1 MITIVV
7 GAEVGKIASLVD
19 SSKGHINYNNFTKL
33 IIFLQLKENV
43 LYIQYKMDIFENFSF
58 EDKKIRVYGTIEQPL
73 FLLKNIAEVFNIESI
88 RSSVIDFDESEK
100 ILQDLKS
107 NGGIQKHAFLTEI
120 GFYKFIMRSRKRKS
134 IEFQKWLFTIL
145 RELRLK
151 GFYKLDSHKDEK
163 INIDELFIESQLK
176 ISRHNALIEA
186 SKKSHVIYIC
196 ELSEKYENQTLIK
209 IGKSDD
215 IKTRISGLK
224 SQYQKPVFLQYVFHC
239 ENNSEFE
246 KYIHNLKEFKEN
258 RFTDKL
264 ENGET
269 SREIYMLNENLT
281 MEYIIEV
288 INKNIKTYEKL
299 NQNEYIE
306 YQKNEIEKLK
316 ISLEIE
322 KQKNMNIFV
331 NSFGTLLNDSNKKQI
346 FKELMNDS
354 CPVIDEDSEAQEEP
368 IKVEKE
374 ELQTSISK
382 PEEQLEDQEI
392 TQTDSSEI
400 SDNDGIK
407 KRKKKIVSYIQ
418 QYDLDGNLIKYYESF
433 IDLIRDIPGT
443 SVSGLKYSISNLSV
457 YHGFRW
463 KIIEKTEDPSIKYDI
478 GETTDIVI
486 SRREFIAHI
495 NIDKTC
501 IMNVYSEQ
509 KEFAEKYKLSNSA
522 VCCAIKRGSRT
533 QGGHIIFYDD
543 CSIEMREEYEKMNK
557 LPEKPIISGG
567 ITVSKIDK
575 NTKVV
580 LKNYNSISDV
590 IKENQMSRLSLQNA
604 SNNNTIHNG
613 FYWKINGK

>member
-1 MITIVV
+1 M
-7 GAEVGKIASLVD
+7 E
-19 SSKGHINYNNFTKL
+19 
-33 IIFLQLKENV
+33 
-43 LYIQYKMDIFENFSF
+43 IFENFSF
-58 EDKKIRVYGTIEQPL
+58 QDKKIRVYGTVEEPL
-73 FLLKNIAEVFNIESI
+73 FLLKNVAEVFNLESI

-107 NGGIQKHAFLTEI
+107 NGGIQKHTFLTEI

-151 GFYKLDSHKDEK
+151 GFYKLDSRKDEK
-163 INIDELFIESQLK
+163 INIEELFIESQLK

-209 IGKSDD
+209 IGKTDD
-215 IKTRISGLK
+215 VKTRIIGLK
-224 SQYQKPVFLQYVFHC
+224 FKYQKPVFLQHVFHC

-258 RFTDKL
+258 RFNDKL

-269 SREIYMLNENLT
+269 SREIYILNENLT
-281 MEYIIEV
+281 MDYIIEV

-299 NQNEYIE
+299 NQTEYIE

-322 KQKNMNIFV
+322 KQKNMNVFV

-354 CPVIDEDSEAQEEP
+354 CPVVDADSEAQEDSIRIEKEELQISTTESEP
-368 IKVEKE
+368 EEQEETIKIEKE
-374 ELQTSISK
+374 ELQTYTI
-382 PEEQLEDQEI
+382 ELEDQEI

-400 SDNDGIK
+400 SDTDGMK

-433 IDLIRDIPGT
+433 IDLIRDVKGT
-443 SVSGLKYSISNLSV
+443 SVSGLKHSISNSSV

-478 GETTDIVI
+478 GETTEIIV

-495 NIDKTC
+495 NIDKTQ

-533 QGGHIIFYDD
+533 QGGHIMFYDD
-543 CSIEMREEYEKMNK
+543 CPIEMREEYEKTNK
-557 LPEKPIISGG
+557 LPEKPVISGG
-567 ITVSKIDK
+567 MTVSKIDK
-575 NTKVV
+575 NTNVV
-580 LKNYNSISDV
+580 LKIYNSISDV
-590 IKENQMSRLSLQNA
+590 IKENPMSRLSLQNA

>member
-1 MITIVV
+1 M
-7 GAEVGKIASLVD
+7 E
-19 SSKGHINYNNFTKL
+19 
-33 IIFLQLKENV
+33 
-43 LYIQYKMDIFENFSF
+43 IFENFSF
-58 EDKKIRVYGTIEQPL
+58 QDKKIRVYGTVEEPL
-73 FLLKNIAEVFNIESI
+73 FLLKNVAEVFNIASI
-88 RSSVIDFDESEK
+88 NSHIQDFDESEK
-100 ILQDLKS
+100 ILQDLQTK
-107 NGGIQKHAFLTEI
+107 GGIQKHTFLTEI

-163 INIDELFIESQLK
+163 INIEELFIESQLK

-209 IGKSDD
+209 IGKTDD
-215 IKTRISGLK
+215 VKTRISGLK
-224 SQYQKPVFLQYVFHC
+224 SQYQKPVFLQHVFHC

-258 RFTDKL
+258 RFNDKL

-269 SREIYMLNENLT
+269 SREIYILNKNLT
-281 MEYIIEV
+281 MDYIIEV

-299 NQNEYIE
+299 NQTEYIE

-322 KQKNMNIFV
+322 KQKNMNVFV

-354 CPVIDEDSEAQEEP
+354 CPVVDADSEAQEDS
-368 IKVEKE
+368 IKIEKE
-374 ELQTSISK
+374 ELQTSTI
-382 PEEQLEDQEI
+382 ELEDQEI

-400 SDNDGIK
+400 SDTDGMK

-433 IDLIRDIPGT
+433 IDLIRDVKGT
-443 SVSGLKYSISNLSV
+443 SVSGLKHSISNSSV

-463 KIIEKTEDPSIKYDI
+463 KIIEKTEDPSIKYEI
-478 GETTDIVI
+478 GDTKDIVV

-495 NIDKTC
+495 NIDKTR

-533 QGGHIIFYDD
+533 QGGHIMFYDD
-543 CSIEMREEYEKMNK
+543 CPIEMREEYEKTNK
-557 LPEKPIISGG
+557 LPEKPVISGG
-567 ITVSKIDK
+567 MTVSKIDK
-575 NTKVV
+575 HTNTV
-580 LKNYNSISDV
+580 LKIYNSISDA
-590 IKENQMSRLSLQNA
+590 IREHPMSRLSLQNA
-604 SNNNTIHNG
+604 SSNNTVHNG
-613 FYWKINGK
+613 FRWKINGK

>member
-1 MITIVV
+1 
-7 GAEVGKIASLVD
+7 
-19 SSKGHINYNNFTKL
+19 
-33 IIFLQLKENV
+33 
-43 LYIQYKMDIFENFSF
+43 MDIFENFSF
-58 EDKKIRVYGTIEQPL
+58 QDKKIRVYGTVEEPL
-73 FLLKNIAEVFNIESI
+73 FLLKNVAEVFNLESI

-100 ILQDLKS
+100 ILQDLQTR
-107 NGGIQKHAFLTEI
+107 GGIQKHAFLTEI

-163 INIDELFIESQLK
+163 INIEELFIESQLK

-209 IGKSDD
+209 IGKTDD

-224 SQYQKPVFLQYVFHC
+224 SQYQKPVFLLHVFHC

-258 RFTDKL
+258 RFNDKL

-269 SREIYMLNENLT
+269 SREIYILNENLT

-288 INKNIKTYEKL
+288 INKNIKMYEKL

-322 KQKNMNIFV
+322 KQKNMNVFV

-354 CPVIDEDSEAQEEP
+354 CPVVDEDSESQEEP
-368 IKVEKE
+368 IKIEKE
-374 ELQTSISK
+374 ELHVSTTELE
-382 PEEQLEDQEI
+382 PEEKEELHVSTTEPEAQDEDQEI
-392 TQTDSSEI
+392 TQTDSSET
-400 SDNDGIK
+400 SDNYRIK
-407 KRKKKIVSYIQ
+407 TRKKKIVSYIQ

-443 SVSGLKYSISNLSV
+443 SVSGLKHSIGNSSV

-463 KIIEKTEDPSIKYDI
+463 KIIEKTEDPLVKYDI
-478 GETTDIVI
+478 GDTKDIII

-495 NIDKTC
+495 NIDKTRV
-501 IMNVYSEQ
+501 MDVYSEQ

-533 QGGHIIFYDD
+533 QGGHLMFYDD
-543 CSIEMREEYEKMNK
+543 CPIKMREEYEKHHK
-557 LPEKPIISGG
+557 LPEKPVISGG
-567 ITVSKIDK
+567 MTVSKIDK
-575 NTKVV
+575 NTNVV
-580 LKNYNSISDV
+580 LKIYNSISDA
-590 IKENQMSRLSLQNA
+590 IKENPMSRLSLQTA
-604 SNNNTIHNG
+604 SNNNTVHNG
-613 FYWKINGK
+613 FLWKISGK

>member
-1 MITIVV
+1 
-7 GAEVGKIASLVD
+7 
-19 SSKGHINYNNFTKL
+19 
-33 IIFLQLKENV
+33 
-43 LYIQYKMDIFENFSF
+43 MDIFENFSF
-58 EDKKIRVYGTIEQPL
+58 EDKKIRVYGTVEEPL
-73 FLLKNIAEVFNIESI
+73 FLLKNVAEVFNIASI
-88 RSSVIDFDESEK
+88 NSSVIDFDESEK
-100 ILQDLKS
+100 ILQDLQTR
-107 NGGIQKHAFLTEI
+107 GGIQKHAFLTEI

-163 INIDELFIESQLK
+163 INIEELFIESQLK

-209 IGKSDD
+209 IGKTDD

-224 SQYQKPVFLQYVFHC
+224 SQYQKPVFLLHVFHC

-258 RFTDKL
+258 RFNDKL

-269 SREIYMLNENLT
+269 SREIYILNENLT

-322 KQKNMNIFV
+322 KQKNMNVFV

-354 CPVIDEDSEAQEEP
+354 CPVIDEYSETQEEPFEIEKEELQASITEPEAQEEP
-368 IKVEKE
+368 FEIEKE
-374 ELQTSISK
+374 ELQASITE
-382 PEEQLEDQEI
+382 PEAQDEDQEI
-392 TQTDSSEI
+392 TQTDSSET
-400 SDNDGIK
+400 SDNYRIK
-407 KRKKKIVSYIQ
+407 TRKKKIVSYIQ

-443 SVSGLKYSISNLSV
+443 SVSGLKHAIGNSSV

-463 KIIEKTEDPSIKYDI
+463 KIIEKTEDPSVKYDI
-478 GETTDIVI
+478 GETTEIIV

-495 NIDKTC
+495 NIDKTQ

-533 QGGHIIFYDD
+533 QGGHLMFYDD
-543 CSIEMREEYEKMNK
+543 CPIEMREEYEKNHK
-557 LPEKPIISGG
+557 LPEKPVISGG
-567 ITVSKIDK
+567 MTVSKIDK
-575 NTKVV
+575 NTNVV
-580 LKNYNSISDV
+580 LKIYCSISDA
-590 IKENQMSRLSLQNA
+590 IKENPMSRLSLQTA
-604 SNNNTIHNG
+604 SNNNTVHNG
-613 FYWKINGK
+613 FLWKISGK

>member
-1 MITIVV
+1 M
-7 GAEVGKIASLVD
+7 E
-19 SSKGHINYNNFTKL
+19 
-33 IIFLQLKENV
+33 
-43 LYIQYKMDIFENFSF
+43 IFENFSF
-58 EDKKIRVYGTIEQPL
+58 QDKKIRVYGTVEEPL
-73 FLLKNIAEVFNIESI
+73 FLLKNVAEVFNLESI

-151 GFYKLDSHKDEK
+151 GFYKLDSRKDEK
-163 INIDELFIESQLK
+163 INIEELFIESQLK
-176 ISRHNALIEA
+176 ISRHNALIVA

-209 IGKSDD
+209 IGKTDD
-215 IKTRISGLK
+215 VKNRIIGLK
-224 SQYQKPVFLQYVFHC
+224 FKYQKPVFLQHVFHC

-258 RFTDKL
+258 RFNDKL

-269 SREIYMLNENLT
+269 SREIYILNENLT
-281 MEYIIEV
+281 MDYIIEV

-299 NQNEYIE
+299 NQTEYIE

-322 KQKNMNIFV
+322 KQKNMNVFV

-354 CPVIDEDSEAQEEP
+354 CPVVDADSEAQEDSIRIEKEELQISTTESEP
-368 IKVEKE
+368 EEQEETIKIEKE
-374 ELQTSISK
+374 ELQTSTI
-382 PEEQLEDQEI
+382 ELEDQEI

-400 SDNDGIK
+400 SDTDGMK

-433 IDLIRDIPGT
+433 IDLIRDVKGT
-443 SVSGLKYSISNLSV
+443 SVSGLKHSISNSSV

-463 KIIEKTEDPSIKYDI
+463 KIIEKTEDPSIKYEI
-478 GETTDIVI
+478 GETTEIIV

-495 NIDKTC
+495 NIDKTQ

-533 QGGHIIFYDD
+533 QGGHIMFYDD
-543 CSIEMREEYEKMNK
+543 CPIEMREEYEKTNK
-557 LPEKPIISGG
+557 LPEKPVISGG
-567 ITVSKIDK
+567 MTVSKIDK

-590 IKENQMSRLSLQNA
+590 IKENPMSRLSLQNA

>member
-1 MITIVV
+1 
-7 GAEVGKIASLVD
+7 
-19 SSKGHINYNNFTKL
+19 
-33 IIFLQLKENV
+33 
-43 LYIQYKMDIFENFSF
+43 MDIFENFSF
-58 EDKKIRVYGTIEQPL
+58 QDKKIRVYGTVEEPL
-73 FLLKNIAEVFNIESI
+73 FLLKNIGEVFNLESI
-88 RSSVIDFDESEK
+88 RSSITDFDESEK
-100 ILQDLKS
+100 ILQDLQTR
-107 NGGIQKHAFLTEI
+107 GGIQKHVFLTEI

-163 INIDELFIESQLK
+163 INIEELFIESQLK

-209 IGKSDD
+209 IGKTDD

-224 SQYQKPVFLQYVFHC
+224 SQYQKPVFLLHVFHC

-258 RFTDKL
+258 RFNDKL

-269 SREIYMLNENLT
+269 SREIYILNENLT

-288 INKNIKTYEKL
+288 INKNIKMYEKL

-322 KQKNMNIFV
+322 KQKNMNVFV

-354 CPVIDEDSEAQEEP
+354 CPVIDEYSETQEEPVKIEKEELHASSTEPEAQEELFE
-368 IKVEKE
+368 IEKE
-374 ELQTSISK
+374 ELQESTTE
-382 PEEQLEDQEI
+382 PEKQLEDQEI
-392 TQTDSSEI
+392 TQTDSSET
-400 SDNDGIK
+400 SDNYRIK
-407 KRKKKIVSYIQ
+407 TRKKKIVSYIQ

-443 SVSGLKYSISNLSV
+443 SVSGLKHSIGNSSV

-463 KIIEKTEDPSIKYDI
+463 KIIEKTEDPSVKYDI

-495 NIDKTC
+495 NIDKTR
-501 IMNVYSEQ
+501 IMDVYSEQ

-533 QGGHIIFYDD
+533 QGGHLMFYDD
-543 CSIEMREEYEKMNK
+543 CPIEMREEYEKNHK
-557 LPEKPIISGG
+557 LPEKPVISGG
-567 ITVSKIDK
+567 MTVSKIDK
-575 NTKVV
+575 NTNVV
-580 LKNYNSISDV
+580 LKIYNSISDA
-590 IKENQMSRLSLQNA
+590 IKENPMSRLSLQTA
-604 SNNNTIHNG
+604 SNNNTVHNG
-613 FYWKINGK
+613 FLWKISGK

>member
-1 MITIVV
+1 M
-7 GAEVGKIASLVD
+7 E
-19 SSKGHINYNNFTKL
+19 
-33 IIFLQLKENV
+33 
-43 LYIQYKMDIFENFSF
+43 IFENFSF
-58 EDKKIRVYGTIEQPL
+58 QDKKIRVYGTVEEPL
-73 FLLKNIAEVFNIESI
+73 FLLKNVAEVFNIASI
-88 RSSVIDFDESEK
+88 NSSVIDFDESEK
-100 ILQDLKS
+100 ILQYLKS
-107 NGGIQKHAFLTEI
+107 NGGIQKHTFLTEI

-151 GFYKLDSHKDEK
+151 GFYKLDSRKDEK
-163 INIDELFIESQLK
+163 INIEELFIESQLK

-209 IGKSDD
+209 IGKTDD
-215 IKTRISGLK
+215 VKTRIIGLK
-224 SQYQKPVFLQYVFHC
+224 FKYQKPVFLQHVFHC

-258 RFTDKL
+258 RFNDKL

-269 SREIYMLNENLT
+269 SREIYILNENLT
-281 MEYIIEV
+281 MDYIIEV

-322 KQKNMNIFV
+322 KQKNMNVFV

-354 CPVIDEDSEAQEEP
+354 CPVVDADSEAQEDSIRIEKEELQISTTESEP
-368 IKVEKE
+368 EEQEETIKIEKE
-374 ELQTSISK
+374 ELQTYTI
-382 PEEQLEDQEI
+382 ELEDQEI

-400 SDNDGIK
+400 SDTDGMK

-433 IDLIRDIPGT
+433 IDLIRDVKGT
-443 SVSGLKYSISNLSV
+443 SVSGLKHSISNSSV

-478 GETTDIVI
+478 GETTEIIV

-495 NIDKTC
+495 NIDKTQ

-533 QGGHIIFYDD
+533 QGGHIMFYDD
-543 CSIEMREEYEKMNK
+543 CPIEMREEYEKTNK
-557 LPEKPIISGG
+557 LPEKPVISGG
-567 ITVSKIDK
+567 MTVSKIDK
-575 NTKVV
+575 NTNVV
-580 LKNYNSISDV
+580 LKIYNSISDV
-590 IKENQMSRLSLQNA
+590 IKENPMSRLSLQNA

>member
-1 MITIVV
+1 M
-7 GAEVGKIASLVD
+7 E
-19 SSKGHINYNNFTKL
+19 
-33 IIFLQLKENV
+33 
-43 LYIQYKMDIFENFSF
+43 IFENFSF
-58 EDKKIRVYGTIEQPL
+58 QDKKIRVYGTVEEPL
-73 FLLKNIAEVFNIESI
+73 FLLKNVAEVFNIASI
-88 RSSVIDFDESEK
+88 NSHIQDFDESEK
-100 ILQDLKS
+100 ILQDLQTK
-107 NGGIQKHAFLTEI
+107 GGIQKHTFLTEI

-151 GFYKLDSHKDEK
+151 GFYKLDSHKDE
-163 INIDELFIESQLK
+163 
-176 ISRHNALIEA
+176 
-186 SKKSHVIYIC
+186 VIYIC

-209 IGKSDD
+209 IGKTDD
-215 IKTRISGLK
+215 VKTRIIGLK
-224 SQYQKPVFLQYVFHC
+224 FKYQKPVFLQHVFHC

-258 RFTDKL
+258 RFNDKL

-269 SREIYMLNENLT
+269 SREIYILNENLT
-281 MEYIIEV
+281 MDYIIEV

-299 NQNEYIE
+299 NQTEYIE

-322 KQKNMNIFV
+322 KQKNMNVFV

-354 CPVIDEDSEAQEEP
+354 CPVVDADSEAQEDSIRIEKEELQISTTESEP
-368 IKVEKE
+368 EEQEETIKIEKE
-374 ELQTSISK
+374 ELQTYTI
-382 PEEQLEDQEI
+382 ELEDQEI

-400 SDNDGIK
+400 SDTDGMK

-433 IDLIRDIPGT
+433 IDLIRDVKGT
-443 SVSGLKYSISNLSV
+443 SVSGLKHSISNSSV

-463 KIIEKTEDPSIKYDI
+463 KIIEKTEDPSIKYEI
-478 GETTDIVI
+478 GDTKDIVV

-495 NIDKTC
+495 NIDKTR

-533 QGGHIIFYDD
+533 QGGHIMFYDD
-543 CSIEMREEYEKMNK
+543 CPIEMREEYEKTNK
-557 LPEKPIISGG
+557 LPEKPVISGG
-567 ITVSKIDK
+567 MTVSKIDK

-590 IKENQMSRLSLQNA
+590 IKENPMSRLSLQNA

>member
-1 MITIVV
+1 
-7 GAEVGKIASLVD
+7 
-19 SSKGHINYNNFTKL
+19 
-33 IIFLQLKENV
+33 
-43 LYIQYKMDIFENFSF
+43 MDIFENFSF
-58 EDKKIRVYGTIEQPL
+58 QDKKIRVYGTVEEPL
-73 FLLKNIAEVFNIESI
+73 FLLKNVAEVFNLESI

-107 NGGIQKHAFLTEI
+107 NGGTQKHAFLTEI

-145 RELRLK
+145 RELRLN
-151 GFYKLDSHKDEK
+151 GFYKLDCHKEEK
-163 INIDELFIESQLK
+163 INIEELFIESQLK
-176 ISRHNALIEA
+176 TSRHNALIEA

-196 ELSEKYENQTLIK
+196 ELSEKYENRTLIK

-215 IKTRISGLK
+215 IKTHIVGLK
-224 SQYQKPVFLQYVFHC
+224 SKYQKPVFLLHVFHC

-258 RFTDKL
+258 RFNDKL

-281 MEYIIEV
+281 MEYIIDV

-299 NQNEYIE
+299 NQTEYIE

-322 KQKNMNIFV
+322 KQKNMNVFV

-354 CPVIDEDSEAQEEP
+354 CPIVDVDSEAQEDS
-368 IKVEKE
+368 IKIEKE
-374 ELQTSISK
+374 ELQTSTTESE
-382 PEEQLEDQEI
+382 PEEQEETIKIEKEELQTYTSQLDDQEI

-400 SDNDGIK
+400 SDNDGRK

-418 QYDLDGNLIKYYESF
+418 KYDLDGNLIKYYESF

-443 SVSGLKYSISNLSV
+443 SVSGLKHSISNSSV
-457 YHGFRW
+457 YHDFRW
-463 KIIEKTEDPSIKYDI
+463 KIIEKTEDPSVKYDI
-478 GETTDIVI
+478 GDTKDIII

-495 NIDKTC
+495 NIDKTH

-533 QGGHIIFYDD
+533 QGGHLMFYDD
-543 CSIEMREEYEKMNK
+543 CSIEMREEYEKNHK
-557 LPEKPIISGG
+557 LPEKPVISGG
-567 ITVSKIDK
+567 MTVSKIDK

-590 IKENQMSRLSLQNA
+590 IKENPMSRLSLQNA

>member
-1 MITIVV
+1 
-7 GAEVGKIASLVD
+7 
-19 SSKGHINYNNFTKL
+19 
-33 IIFLQLKENV
+33 
-43 LYIQYKMDIFENFSF
+43 MDIFENFSF
-58 EDKKIRVYGTIEQPL
+58 QDKKIRVYGTVEEPL
-73 FLLKNIAEVFNIESI
+73 FLLKNVAEVFNIVSI
-88 RSSVIDFDESEK
+88 NSHIQDFDESEK
-100 ILQDLKS
+100 ILQDLQTR
-107 NGGIQKHAFLTEI
+107 GGIQKHVFLTEI

-163 INIDELFIESQLK
+163 INIEELFIESQLK

-196 ELSEKYENQTLIK
+196 ELSEKYDNQTLIK
-209 IGKSDD
+209 IGKTDD

-224 SQYQKPVFLQYVFHC
+224 SQYQKPVFLLHVFHC

-258 RFTDKL
+258 RFNDKL

-269 SREIYMLNENLT
+269 SREIYILNEKFT
-281 MEYIIEV
+281 IDYIIEV
-288 INKNIKTYEKL
+288 INKNIKMYEKL

-322 KQKNMNIFV
+322 KQKNMNVFV

-354 CPVIDEDSEAQEEP
+354 CPIIDENSEVKEEPKEESHTSSTEPEAQEEP
-368 IKVEKE
+368 KE
-374 ELQTSISK
+374 ELQASITE
-382 PEEQLEDQEI
+382 PEKQLEDQEI
-392 TQTDSSEI
+392 TQTDSSET
-400 SDNDGIK
+400 SDNYRIK
-407 KRKKKIVSYIQ
+407 TRKKKIVSYIQ

-443 SVSGLKYSISNLSV
+443 SVSGLKHSISNSSI

-478 GETTDIVI
+478 GETTEIIV
-486 SRREFIAHI
+486 SRREFIAHV
-495 NIDKTC
+495 NIDKTQ

-533 QGGHIIFYDD
+533 QGGHLMFYDD
-543 CSIEMREEYEKMNK
+543 CPIEMREEYEKTNK
-557 LPEKPIISGG
+557 LPEKPVIGG
-567 ITVSKIDK
+567 GMTVSKIDK

-590 IKENQMSRLSLQNA
+590 IKENPMSRLSLQTA
-604 SNNNTIHNG
+604 SNNNTVHNG
-613 FYWKINGK
+613 FLWKISGK

>member
-1 MITIVV
+1 M
-7 GAEVGKIASLVD
+7 E
-19 SSKGHINYNNFTKL
+19 
-33 IIFLQLKENV
+33 
-43 LYIQYKMDIFENFSF
+43 IFENFSF
-58 EDKKIRVYGTIEQPL
+58 QDKKIRVYGTVEEPL
-73 FLLKNIAEVFNIESI
+73 FLLKNVAEVFNIASI
-88 RSSVIDFDESEK
+88 NSHISDFDESEK
-100 ILQDLKS
+100 ILQDLQTR
-107 NGGIQKHAFLTEI
+107 GGIQKHTFLTEI

-151 GFYKLDSHKDEK
+151 GFYKLDSRKDEK
-163 INIDELFIESQLK
+163 INIEELFIESQLK

-209 IGKSDD
+209 IGKTDD
-215 IKTRISGLK
+215 VKTRIIGLK
-224 SQYQKPVFLQYVFHC
+224 FKYQKPVFLQHVFHC

-246 KYIHNLKEFKEN
+246 KYIHNLKEFREN
-258 RFTDKL
+258 RFNDKL

-269 SREIYMLNENLT
+269 SREIYILNENFT
-281 MEYIIEV
+281 MDYIIEV

-299 NQNEYIE
+299 NQTEYIE

-322 KQKNMNIFV
+322 KQKNMNVFV

-346 FKELMNDS
+346 FKNLMNDS
-354 CPVIDEDSEAQEEP
+354 CPAVDVDSESQEDS
-368 IKVEKE
+368 IKIEKE
-374 ELQTSISK
+374 ELQTSTTESEPE
-382 PEEQLEDQEI
+382 PEEQEETIKIEKGELQTYTIELEDQEI

-400 SDNDGIK
+400 SDTDGMK

-433 IDLIRDIPGT
+433 IDLIRDVKGT
-443 SVSGLKYSISNLSV
+443 SVSGLKHSISNSSV

-478 GETTDIVI
+478 GETTEIIV

-495 NIDKTC
+495 NIDKTRV
-501 IMNVYSEQ
+501 MDVYSEQ

-533 QGGHIIFYDD
+533 QGGHLMFYDD
-543 CSIEMREEYEKMNK
+543 CPIEMREEYEKTNK
-557 LPEKPIISGG
+557 LPEKPVISGG
-567 ITVSKIDK
+567 MTVSKIDK

-590 IKENQMSRLSLQNA
+590 IKENPMSRLSLQTA

-613 FYWKINGK
+613 FRWKINGK

>member
-1 MITIVV
+1 
-7 GAEVGKIASLVD
+7 
-19 SSKGHINYNNFTKL
+19 
-33 IIFLQLKENV
+33 
-43 LYIQYKMDIFENFSF
+43 MDIFENFSF
-58 EDKKIRVYGTIEQPL
+58 QDKKIRVYGTVEEPL
-73 FLLKNIAEVFNIESI
+73 FLLKNVAEVFNLESI

-107 NGGIQKHAFLTEI
+107 NGGTQKHAFLTEI

-145 RELRLK
+145 RELRLN
-151 GFYKLDSHKDEK
+151 GFYKLDCHKEEK
-163 INIDELFIESQLK
+163 INIEELFIESQLK
-176 ISRHNALIEA
+176 TSRHNALIEA

-196 ELSEKYENQTLIK
+196 ELSEKYENRTLIK

-215 IKTRISGLK
+215 IKTRIVGLK
-224 SQYQKPVFLQYVFHC
+224 SKYQKPVFLQHVFHC

-258 RFTDKL
+258 RFNDKL

-269 SREIYMLNENLT
+269 SREIYILNENLT
-281 MEYIIEV
+281 MDYIIEV

-299 NQNEYIE
+299 NQTEYIE

-322 KQKNMNIFV
+322 KQKNMNVFV

-354 CPVIDEDSEAQEEP
+354 CPVVDADSEAQEDSIKIEKEELQISTTESEP
-368 IKVEKE
+368 EEQEETIKIEKE
-374 ELQTSISK
+374 ELQTSTI
-382 PEEQLEDQEI
+382 ELEDQEI

-400 SDNDGIK
+400 SDTDGIK

-433 IDLIRDIPGT
+433 IDLIRDVKGT
-443 SVSGLKYSISNLSV
+443 SVSGLKHSISNSSV

-495 NIDKTC
+495 NIDKTQ

-533 QGGHIIFYDD
+533 QGGHIMFYDD
-543 CSIEMREEYEKMNK
+543 CPIEMREEYEKTNK
-557 LPEKPIISGG
+557 LPEKPVISGG
-567 ITVSKIDK
+567 MTVSKIDK
-575 NTKVV
+575 NTNAV
-580 LKNYNSISDV
+580 LKIYNSISDA
-590 IKENQMSRLSLQNA
+590 IREHPMSRLSLQNA
-604 SNNNTIHNG
+604 SSNNTVHNG
-613 FYWKINGK
+613 FRWKINGKYFDYKII

>member
-1 MITIVV
+1 M
-7 GAEVGKIASLVD
+7 E
-19 SSKGHINYNNFTKL
+19 
-33 IIFLQLKENV
+33 
-43 LYIQYKMDIFENFSF
+43 IFENFSF
-58 EDKKIRVYGTIEQPL
+58 QDKKIRVYGTVEEPL
-73 FLLKNIAEVFNIESI
+73 FLLKNVAEVFNLESI

-151 GFYKLDSHKDEK
+151 GFYKLDSRKDEK
-163 INIDELFIESQLK
+163 INIEELFIESQLK

-209 IGKSDD
+209 IGKTDD
-215 IKTRISGLK
+215 VKTRIIGLK
-224 SQYQKPVFLQYVFHC
+224 FKYQKPVFLQHVFHC

-246 KYIHNLKEFKEN
+246 KYIHNLKEFREN
-258 RFTDKL
+258 RFNDKL

-269 SREIYMLNENLT
+269 SREIYILNEKFT
-281 MEYIIEV
+281 IDYIIEV

-299 NQNEYIE
+299 NQTEYIE

-322 KQKNMNIFV
+322 KQKNMNVFV

-354 CPVIDEDSEAQEEP
+354 CPIVDVDSEAQEDSIKIEKEELQTYTTESEP
-368 IKVEKE
+368 EEQEETIKIEKE
-374 ELQTSISK
+374 ELQTSTI
-382 PEEQLEDQEI
+382 ELEDQEI

-400 SDNDGIK
+400 SDTDGMK

-433 IDLIRDIPGT
+433 IDLIRDVKGT
-443 SVSGLKYSISNLSV
+443 SVSGLKHSISNSSV

-478 GETTDIVI
+478 GETTEIIV

-495 NIDKTC
+495 NIDKTH

-533 QGGHIIFYDD
+533 QGGHIMFYDD
-543 CSIEMREEYEKMNK
+543 CPIEMREEYEKTNK
-557 LPEKPIISGG
+557 LPEKPVISGG
-567 ITVSKIDK
+567 MTVSMIDK
-575 NTKVV
+575 NTNAV
-580 LKNYNSISDV
+580 LKIYNSISDA
-590 IKENQMSRLSLQNA
+590 IREHPMSRLSLQNA
-604 SNNNTIHNG
+604 SSNNTVHNG
-613 FYWKINGK
+613 FRWKINGK

>member
-1 MITIVV
+1 M
-7 GAEVGKIASLVD
+7 E
-19 SSKGHINYNNFTKL
+19 
-33 IIFLQLKENV
+33 
-43 LYIQYKMDIFENFSF
+43 IFENFSF
-58 EDKKIRVYGTIEQPL
+58 QDKKIRVYGTVEEPL
-73 FLLKNIAEVFNIESI
+73 FLLKNVAEVFNIESI

-107 NGGIQKHAFLTEI
+107 NGGIQKHIFLTEI
-120 GFYKFIMRSRKRKS
+120 GFYKFIMRSRKMKS

-151 GFYKLDSHKDEK
+151 GFYKLDSRKDEK
-163 INIDELFIESQLK
+163 INIEKLFIESQLK

-196 ELSEKYENQTLIK
+196 ELTEKYENRTLIK

-215 IKTRISGLK
+215 IKTRIIGLK
-224 SQYQKPVFLQYVFHC
+224 FKYQKPVFLQHVFHC

-258 RFTDKL
+258 RFNDKL

-269 SREIYMLNENLT
+269 SREIYILNENLT
-281 MEYIIEV
+281 MDYIIEV

-299 NQNEYIE
+299 NQTEYIE

-322 KQKNMNIFV
+322 KQKNMNVFV

-354 CPVIDEDSEAQEEP
+354 CPVVDADSEAQEDS
-368 IKVEKE
+368 IKIEKE
-374 ELQTSISK
+374 ELQTSTI
-382 PEEQLEDQEI
+382 ELEDQEI

-400 SDNDGIK
+400 SDTDGMK

-433 IDLIRDIPGT
+433 IDLIRDVKGT
-443 SVSGLKYSISNLSV
+443 SVSGLKHSISNSSV

-478 GETTDIVI
+478 GETTEIIV

-495 NIDKTC
+495 NIDKTQ

-533 QGGHIIFYDD
+533 QGGHIMFYDD
-543 CSIEMREEYEKMNK
+543 CPIEMREEYEKTNK
-557 LPEKPIISGG
+557 LPEKPVISGG
-567 ITVSKIDK
+567 MTVSKIDK
-575 NTKVV
+575 NTNVV
-580 LKNYNSISDV
+580 LKIYNSISDA
-590 IKENQMSRLSLQNA
+590 IREHPMSRLSLQNA